1 MLSTVLAAGMSA
13 CTSSSS
19 VATSATSTGSQATTE
34 STTAARATPSIVPS
48 GKTQACDVL
57 AVDDLKAALGTSG
70 QSMLAAEPSGVQ
82 LDGGRERDTC
92 VYPLDASG
100 VTTNAVIV
108 EVLRSTNGTT
118 PSIEEFGP
126 VTGADD
132 VAGLGERAQY
142 SMVRLSGSS
151 EFSLRVQS
159 KTAAYRLVIARPNDV
174 NAWDRDQGRR
184 VVEQIMSKAKF

>member
-1 MLSTVLAAGMSA
+1 MLSTVLATGMSA

-19 VATSATSTGSQATTE
+19 VAPSATSTGSEATTE
-34 STTAARATPSIVPS
+34 STAAARATPSIVPS

-108 EVLRSTNGTT
+108 EVLRSTNGTK

-151 EFSLRVQS
+151 EFSLTVQS
-159 KTAAYRLVIARPNDV
+159 AKAVYRLVIARPNDV
-174 NAWDRDQGRR
+174 QAWDRGQGRR
-184 VVEQIMSKAKF
+184 VVEQIMSRAKI